1 MASPFDSVGSGGL
14 PPTAVLAI
22 TTAEEIGQI
31 RDSFDAMG
39 LARRK
44 IAEAFYQR
52 FFELLPD
59 ARAMFPQNMER
70 LHLKLMDTIA
80 ALVGA
85 LDNPDMFQSIID
97 QIGRQH
103 ARFGVTPSHLTAFG
117 DALLWT
123 WEQHFGSAF
132 TPEVRQAWTTLYEAV
147 RSDMLRAIEADRRQ
161 RP

>member
-1 MASPFDSVGSGGL
+1 MAAFDDSDRAARL
-14 PPTAVLAI
+14 PPTAVVAI
-22 TTAEEIGQI
+22 ATAEEIGRI
-31 RDSFDAMG
+31 RESFDGMG

-44 IAEAFYQR
+44 VAEAFYQR
-52 FFELLPD
+52 LFEIMPA

-97 QIGRQH
+97 QIGREH

-132 TPEVRQAWTTLYEAV
+132 TPEVRQAWITLYEAV
-147 RSDMLRAIEADRRQ
+147 RSDMLRAIEADRSQ
-161 RP
+161 RR